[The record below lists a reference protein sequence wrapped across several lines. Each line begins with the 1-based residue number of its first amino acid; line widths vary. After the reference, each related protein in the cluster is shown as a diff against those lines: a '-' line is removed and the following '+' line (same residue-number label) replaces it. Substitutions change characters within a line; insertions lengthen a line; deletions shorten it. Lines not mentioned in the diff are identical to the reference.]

1 MPPRTPKPAW
11 SNLESRLQEIEQGD
25 LISFGAV
32 GIVTR
37 KGAAFAAS
45 AGLEG
50 DGAGVVALTVETAAG
65 WYAVLSQDCDIVR
78 GVDAEPTLTVAPVMF
93 IPHNDWQRLH
103 LGQTSFRQFAL
114 TPEAVS
120 PIDEEHAVRIP
131 DGHAPVVD
139 IRYVSTVD
147 KTALEGGFERRA
159 PLVGDNKRE
168 FQVWVGQRF
177 GRESFADAVH
187 ETVLPSARRVLD
199 AALKARQA
207 GDTSPMS
214 VTVATVSEYWVRATD
229 RYVEVLGR
237 LEPTRGRAAGMLV
250 TAAGV
255 STWNERALDEGC
267 RKLSQASARLMRQAG
282 YTVKFTVKDFA
293 ELSAAEAETYTLWRV
308 QDDPPPP

>member
-103 LGQTSFRQFAL
+103 
-114 TPEAVS
+114 
-120 PIDEEHAVRIP
+120 

-159 PLVGDNKRE
+159 PLVGDTKRE

-207 GDTSPMS
+207 GDTSPMII
-214 VTVATVSEYWVRATD
+214 TVATVTDYWVRATD

-237 LEPTRGRAAGMLV
+237 LEPTRGRAAGMLLS
-250 TAAGV
+250 AAGV
-255 STWNERALDEGC
+255 STWNERALDEDC
-267 RKLSQASARLMRQAG
+267 RKLSQASARLTRQAG